1 MKQKQI
7 EISTRQA
14 MLRDKL
20 VTLMEKKNMKPAEIA
35 RITGRSEGTISELLR
50 GKKNFTDKLLGVI
63 HDSLRD
69 YMGEENL
76 VATRQYNKMWNIAKA
91 GKQMSDMRLVVGNTG
106 IGKSVV
112 FKKFAEENESCWYLK
127 IDRKEITWNRFL
139 FMVATEMGVRLEKK
153 RKRFGSA
160 YLMDRIIEMVEEKS
174 GSNPMLIIDESEV
187 ARVSLFKELK
197 NLRTATEGLLSI
209 VIVGITEVMDRVGRM
224 AGLECRAYDA
234 PNGTYHRWYPINEN
248 SNQYTTFARRISVF
262 RIDNISSKDIEDFC
276 FEKGITNQA
285 VIAMAQTRWWNYEDA
300 DRAIRRAERMN
311 IDLAAITPAEF
322 EVL

>member
-1 MKQKQI
+1 MKQI
-7 EISTRQA
+7 EISARQA
-14 MLRDKL
+14 TLRDKL
-20 VTLMEKKNMKPAEIA
+20 VSLMEKKNMKPAEIA

-50 GKKNFTDKLLGVI
+50 NKKNFTDKLLAVI

-127 IDRKEITWNRFL
+127 IDRKEITWNSFL
-139 FMVATEMGVRLEKK
+139 FMIATEMGVRLDKK

-160 YLMDRIIEMVEEKS
+160 VLLDKIIQMVEEKS

-224 AGLECRAYDA
+224 AGLECRVYDA
-234 PNGTYHRWYPINEN
+234 SNGISHRWYPINEN

-262 RIDNISSKDIEDFC
+262 RIDNISSKDIEEFC
-276 FEKGITNQA
+276 FEKGITNPA
-285 VIAMAQTRWWNYEDA
+285 VIVIAQARWWNYEDA
-300 DRAIRRAERMN
+300 DRAIRRAERMGL
-311 IDLAAITPAEF
+311 DLSAITPSEF
-322 EVL
+322 EIL